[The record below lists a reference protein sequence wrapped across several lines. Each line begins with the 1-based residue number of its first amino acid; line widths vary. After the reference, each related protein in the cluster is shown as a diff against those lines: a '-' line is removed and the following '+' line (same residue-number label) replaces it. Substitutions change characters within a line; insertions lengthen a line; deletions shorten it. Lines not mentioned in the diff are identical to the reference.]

1 MQISNAAMHA
11 KKLLNELGWS
21 EPKDMTMQDI
31 AWACGLM
38 VTRKEM
44 DGCEGR
50 ILTSKD
56 AGIITINSNITY
68 QPKINYILAH
78 EIGHSKLHR
87 DISFFSD
94 NHKTLAD
101 WYAKGTHESE
111 ANQFAAE
118 LLLPSNLFLDRVKR
132 RKLSVQLI
140 EDTAGYFG
148 ASKTAT
154 FLRYRDLGDFPLMV
168 VFIEKGLIK
177 WKTCSKD
184 FPFQWLLL
192 KSKLPEWSVAGDYYY
207 KSIEGNAPEKI
218 NAIDWFPEDYR
229 AQKDESQQL
238 WEQCFPAS
246 KDSIVTCL
254 WTL

>member
-1 MQISNAAMHA
+1 MSKAALCAKNFLAQI
-11 KKLLNELGWS
+11 GWS
-21 EPKDMTMQDI
+21 EPKDMTMEEI
-31 AWACGLM
+31 AWACGLI
-38 VTRKEM
+38 VTKKEM

-50 ILTSKD
+50 IITNND
-56 AGIITINSNITY
+56 AGIITINSSITY

-94 NHKTLAD
+94 NQKTLAD

-118 LLLPSNLFLDRVKR
+118 FLLPSALFTEKVKR
-132 RKLSVQLI
+132 RNLSLQLI
-140 EDTAGYFG
+140 EDTAAYFG

-154 FLRYRDLGDFPLMV
+154 FLRYRDLGEFPLMV
-168 VFIEKGLIK
+168 IFIEKGLIK
-177 WKTCSKD
+177 WKTHSSD
-184 FPFQWLLL
+184 FPFQWLPLQ
-192 KSKLPEWSVAGDYYY
+192 SKVPEWSVAGDYYY
-207 KSIEGNAPEKI
+207 KNIEAKSPEKI
-218 NAIDWFPEDYR
+218 NAIDWFPDDYR

-246 KDSIVTCL
+246 EDSIVTCL